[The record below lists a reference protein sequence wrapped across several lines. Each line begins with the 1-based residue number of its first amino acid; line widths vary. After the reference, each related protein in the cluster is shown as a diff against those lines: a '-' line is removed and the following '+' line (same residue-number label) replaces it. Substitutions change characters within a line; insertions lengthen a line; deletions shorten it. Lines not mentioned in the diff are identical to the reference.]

1 MPPLH
6 PLIIDIYAHI
16 APKRYVK
23 ALQNIGQDLIHLN
36 RPALYDMEERF
47 RIMDKYG
54 GVLQVLSAGLPP
66 VSMIGDRSKALEV
79 ARIANDEMAELVLKY
94 PDRFIG
100 AIAAIP
106 MIDMDDALSEV
117 DRAISDLKCRGV
129 EIPTPINDK
138 PLDSEEFLPLYEK
151 MQQYNLPVF
160 IHPDRYV
167 DYPDYRTE
175 DRSKYFIYT
184 LWGWPYETTV
194 AMTRLVCS
202 GVLEKFPELKVIVHH
217 CGAMVPYFK
226 ERISNFYD
234 LFQMR
239 AGLDLPLRHSPIDY
253 FKKFYLDTALYGN
266 PSALMCAYE
275 FVGAGNMVFGADMP
289 LGDSQMGYRN
299 YRQTLNA
306 IDEMPI
312 TEAEKQQILQG
323 NARRLLRLPV

>member
-1 MPPLH
+1 MAELY

-16 APKRYVK
+16 TPHRYIK
-23 ALQNIGQDLIHLN
+23 ALQDSDLDTPHVN
-36 RPALYDMEERF
+36 RPALYNLEERF
-47 RIMDKYG
+47 RIMDKYDG
-54 GVLQVLSAGLPP
+54 LVQVLTVGLPP
-66 VSMIGDRSKALEV
+66 VSRIGDKNRALDV

-94 PDRFIG
+94 PDRFVAG
-100 AIAAIP
+100 IAAVP
-106 MIDMDDALSEV
+106 MIDMDDALCEV
-117 DRAISDLKCRGV
+117 DRAIKELKLKGV
-129 EIPTPINDK
+129 ELPTPINDK
-138 PLDSEEFLPLYEK
+138 PLDAAEFMPLYEK
-151 MQQYNLPVF
+151 MQTYNLPIY
-160 IHPDRYV
+160 IHPDRNA
-167 DYPDYRTE
+167 DYTDYRTE

-184 LWGWPYETTV
+184 LWGWPYETTL

-202 GVLEKFPELKVIVHH
+202 GALEKYPDLKVITHH

-226 ERISNFYD
+226 DRIINFYD

-239 AGLDLPLRHSPIDY
+239 AGLDLPLRKAPIEY

-275 FVGAGNMVFGADMP
+275 FCGADQMVFGADMP

-312 TEAEKQQILQG
+312 SEPEKKKILQD
-323 NARRLLRLPV
+323 NARQLLRLPV